1 MSDIKNTL
9 ISFTW
14 DEIIDPSYCTHR
26 PFRPS
31 RLDVDVRIELIKQSS
46 EDTAWKLIH
55 NWVSAQI
62 VQNAISD
69 YHFSAGEYL
78 AYKGTLYHDWYLHIR
93 GTLQIEVTKQLKEQ
107 YTIVDI
113 CEAYYSYTHHTKES
127 PLEPFRDNRYHAL
140 HNGLMYAHVSG
151 DGLRK
156 VIVEVMYE
164 HYPYFAMEYQ
174 HSDLCKKAMCDLIK
188 RTPEVD
194 FTYYAVEFTLPVKN
208 LLTLYPYIL
217 ICRYRMKE
225 LPEQDTKWLDYLR
238 YFLQPLINMYI
249 ENFQEKIQLLSSY
262 NVSTDTIITAL
273 CEYID
278 KYDYMTTDED
288 RAYQGEYNLYDIIE
302 CVLYCDFNKDK
313 IRKATSSVK
322 QIAGLM
328 EPWHITFTKFMDKYL
343 DELIKH
349 TATKRYVLTKT
360 EYTVVTHTYTVDVD
374 LSKEPALPIDMFEVN
389 IDDVDENIDF
399 TEELSKYIESLPSET
414 ATQHTETYNKYA
426 RKSIK
431 YLSGTMSSK

>member
-1 MSDIKNTL
+1 
-9 ISFTW
+9 
-14 DEIIDPSYCTHR
+14 
-26 PFRPS
+26 
-31 RLDVDVRIELIKQSS
+31 
-46 EDTAWKLIH
+46 
-55 NWVSAQI
+55 
-62 VQNAISD
+62 
-69 YHFSAGEYL
+69 
-78 AYKGTLYHDWYLHIR
+78 
-93 GTLQIEVTKQLKEQ
+93 
-107 YTIVDI
+107 
-113 CEAYYSYTHHTKES
+113 
-127 PLEPFRDNRYHAL
+127 
-140 HNGLMYAHVSG
+140 
-151 DGLRK
+151 
-156 VIVEVMYE
+156 
-164 HYPYFAMEYQ
+164 
-174 HSDLCKKAMCDLIK
+174 
-188 RTPEVD
+188 
-194 FTYYAVEFTLPVKN
+194 
-208 LLTLYPYIL
+208 
-217 ICRYRMKE
+217 
-225 LPEQDTKWLDYLR
+225 
-238 YFLQPLINMYI
+238 
-249 ENFQEKIQLLSSY
+249 
-262 NVSTDTIITAL
+262 
-273 CEYID
+273 
-278 KYDYMTTDED
+278 MTTDED